1 MKARTNDAPF
11 SCLMLVLWLAS
22 IPASVAFAYT
32 GAWVP
37 LIGAAII
44 FVAGCF
50 YFKSVWIGRER

>member
-1 MKARTNDAPF
+1 MKARTNDPLG
-11 SCLMLVLWLAS
+11 CLRLVLWLAS
-22 IPASVAFAYT
+22 IPASVAFAVA

-44 FVAGCF
+44 FAAGCF